1 MGRHA
6 DGATTVR
13 EAGPVTPFARSAPL
27 LVREETIVRLRLP
40 LSLRALTP
48 PHPPPTSP
56 RYSPRFYDL
65 QTSGEL
71 IHAQATLD
79 DALAGVRSSTRDGA
93 PLASVAPD
101 VAAVAFASAVN
112 AARVARLGPPSALD
126 AISPPDAGHAREF
139 RADFAEY
146 RAKMDAAL
154 EDARD
159 VDAYARAAMDDED
172 STPRGLNDEGGAS
185 SSSSS
190 SSHSSSSSFLR
201 LASLRVACLGARA
214 IATAAAGD
222 DPERVS
228 ASEAL
233 SAALAEFVSASRD
246 DSDSAAREDDSVHRF
261 RSFVDALA
269 SACADEPHAFAVAA
283 ALSSHARWT
292 HLTASPRGDL
302 AALDLAAGT
311 FRAAAAAAERAAKS
325 AARRAAHSASA
336 AEDVLADARLGEA
349 QVTLRAARVRAELA
363 PSWRGEEGEEEGG
376 EEDPEGTRKKKT
388 PDSDEDASSEEA
400 LVAAYRAEVKG
411 RLEAAEA
418 TAAAAIA
425 AAEALG
431 DADAPR
437 VGLAVAC
444 AAEQRFEAV
453 AVAAKANAASDEA
466 ARRRRRKSR
475 NQTKSQT
482 NDQNQNG
489 MGRVS
494 FVDGGGVMLAEGLY
508 RNALRDL
515 GTIRPPTA
523 TPSDPDAV
531 SGGAARWDLRLCAA
545 HAHARYAR
553 VLSAAGA
560 NRADEARRWAE
571 AAAREWRGPPGAEK
585 LLRGGDARGEGVDMS
600 HDAGTM
606 IPLAPPET

>member
-1 MGRHA
+1 
-6 DGATTVR
+6 
-13 EAGPVTPFARSAPL
+13 
-27 LVREETIVRLRLP
+27 
-40 LSLRALTP
+40 
-48 PHPPPTSP
+48 
-56 RYSPRFYDL
+56 
-65 QTSGEL
+65 
-71 IHAQATLD
+71 
-79 DALAGVRSSTRDGA
+79 
-93 PLASVAPD
+93 
-101 VAAVAFASAVN
+101 
-112 AARVARLGPPSALD
+112 
-126 AISPPDAGHAREF
+126 
-139 RADFAEY
+139 
-146 RAKMDAAL
+146 MDAAL

-172 STPRGLNDEGGAS
+172 STPRGLDDEGGAS

-233 SAALAEFVSASRD
+233 SAALADLVSASED
-246 DSDSAAREDDSVHRF
+246 DSDSAAREDDSVRRF

-302 AALDLAAGT
+302 AALDRAAAT

-363 PSWRGEEGEEEGG
+363 PSWRGEEGEEEGEEG

-489 MGRVS
+489 ALGRVS

-545 HAHARYAR
+545 LAHARYAR

>member
-1 MGRHA
+1 MLGSSPRPRRN
-6 DGATTVR
+6 DR
-13 EAGPVTPFARSAPL
+13 APPPPP
-27 LVREETIVRLRLP
+27 LP
-40 LSLRALTP
+40 PRAHSP
-48 PHPPPTSP
+48 SPPPTSP

-126 AISPPDAGHAREF
+126 AISNTPTDAGHAREL

-190 SSHSSSSSFLR
+190 HSSSSSFLR

-222 DPERVS
+222 DPERVA

-261 RSFVDALA
+261 RSFADALA
-269 SACADEPHAFAVAA
+269 SACADEPHAFAVAT

-349 QVTLRAARVRAELA
+349 QVTLRAARVRAEQA
-363 PSWRGEEGEEEGG
+363 PSWRGEEGEEEGEEEG
-376 EEDPEGTRKKKT
+376 GEDPGGTRKKKT

-466 ARRRRRKSR
+466 ARRRRR

-489 MGRVS
+489 ALGRVS

-523 TPSDPDAV
+523 TPSDPDA
-531 SGGAARWDLRLCAA
+531 SAGGAARWDLRLCAA
-545 HAHARYAR
+545 LAHARYAR

-585 LLRGGDARGEGVDMS
+585 LRLLNGEGVDMS

>member
-1 MGRHA
+1 
-6 DGATTVR
+6 
-13 EAGPVTPFARSAPL
+13 
-27 LVREETIVRLRLP
+27 
-40 LSLRALTP
+40 
-48 PHPPPTSP
+48 
-56 RYSPRFYDL
+56 
-65 QTSGEL
+65 
-71 IHAQATLD
+71 
-79 DALAGVRSSTRDGA
+79 
-93 PLASVAPD
+93 
-101 VAAVAFASAVN
+101 
-112 AARVARLGPPSALD
+112 
-126 AISPPDAGHAREF
+126 
-139 RADFAEY
+139 
-146 RAKMDAAL
+146 MDAAL

-228 ASEAL
+228 ASESL

-302 AALDLAAGT
+302 AALDLAAAT

-363 PSWRGEEGEEEGG
+363 PSWRGEEGEEEGEEEG
-376 EEDPEGTRKKKT
+376 GEDPEGTRKKKT

-437 VGLAVAC
+437 VGLAVAW

-466 ARRRRRKSR
+466 ARRRRR

-489 MGRVS
+489 ALGRVS

-585 LLRGGDARGEGVDMS
+585 LRLLNGEGVDMS

>member
-1 MGRHA
+1 M
-6 DGATTVR
+6 
-13 EAGPVTPFARSAPL
+13 
-27 LVREETIVRLRLP
+27 RLRLP

-56 RYSPRFYDL
+56 RYYPRFYDL

-101 VAAVAFASAVN
+101 VAAVAFASAIN
-112 AARVARLGPPSALD
+112 AARVARLGPPSARD
-126 AISPPDAGHAREF
+126 AISNTPTDAGHAREL

-190 SSHSSSSSFLR
+190 HSSSSSSSFLR

-222 DPERVS
+222 DPERVA
-228 ASEAL
+228 ASESL

-246 DSDSAAREDDSVHRF
+246 DSVSAAREDDSVHRF

-302 AALDLAAGT
+302 AALDRAAGT

-349 QVTLRAARVRAELA
+349 QVTLRAARVRAEQA
-363 PSWRGEEGEEEGG
+363 PSWRGEEGEEGEEEGG
-376 EEDPEGTRKKKT
+376 EEDPGGTRKKT

-437 VGLAVAC
+437 IGLAVAC

-466 ARRRRRKSR
+466 ARRRRR

-489 MGRVS
+489 GGRVS

-545 HAHARYAR
+545 LTHARYAR